1 MAKKFKLEEFL
12 LPHEHDG
19 DGKKLEEPKELDVEQ
34 LRKWVYGILTD
45 KEEAQ
50 EARDAAVADKDA
62 AMTEL
67 TELQKKVETDDERR
81 VREQAERDKEIAD
94 LRKKDQDRAKVEA
107 IEAHF
112 EDKGITPARA
122 KRLAARV
129 TGDDEKAWLASAD
142 ELVEDGFRITEKSAA
157 GEEEQSPEE
166 QVDESLAPVRRATRN
181 GKVVAPSTSTKP
193 RSVAEELDAAGVA
206 SPGW

>member
-62 AMTEL
+62 ATTAL
-67 TELQKKVETDDERR
+67 TELQKKVETDEERR

-129 TGDDEKAWLASAD
+129 TGDDEKAWLSSAD
-142 ELVEDGFRITEKSAA
+142 ELVEDGFRITEKPAA
-157 GEEEQSPEE
+157 GEEEE
-166 QVDESLAPVRRATRN
+166 QVEEPDELVRVTKATRN
-181 GKVVAPSTSTKP
+181 GKQVTPSTSTKP
-193 RSVAEELDAAGVA
+193 RSVAEEIDAAGIA